1 MRSIPVPS
9 SRAQTPARR
18 SRIVMTGLAAV
29 AALLVAGCGGGD
41 SGTGAAAGNS
51 AGGAAADQSVTW
63 NDADVSFAQMMLADH
78 RMVGEMA
85 TMAQKKATTP
95 ELKAVSK
102 KLNSGQS
109 KAADEISGW
118 LTAWGEPTEAGAAHA
133 QMPGAMTEADMTMLT
148 SMKKGMDFDMMFAQ
162 MMVEHHQGAIT
173 MAEEEAANGKN
184 PDAKA
189 MATSM
194 VKTLQAQVT
203 SLERIA
209 TMES

>member
-1 MRSIPVPS
+1 MRSIPVSS

-51 AGGAAADQSVTW
+51 AAAADQSVTW

-85 TMAQKKATTP
+85 TMAQKKATTA

-148 SMKKGMDFDMMFAQ
+148 SMKKGMDFDTMFAQ

-189 MATSM
+189 MAASM